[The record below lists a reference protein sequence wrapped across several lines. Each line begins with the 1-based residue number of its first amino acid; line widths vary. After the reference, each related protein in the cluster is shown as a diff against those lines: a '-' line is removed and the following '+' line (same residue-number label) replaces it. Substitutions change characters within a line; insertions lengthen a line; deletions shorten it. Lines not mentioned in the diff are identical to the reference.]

1 MMKIRG
7 IYGVEKKIVRTL
19 YKEEM
24 PLSVS
29 EMSQKLGL
37 PERLI
42 KKCAL
47 ELRRKGVIDVK
58 SMEIN
63 PIQTDFNNLI
73 RLYELYENIP
83 QKEQES
89 FLNCLGPKIRQEI
102 EVALQT
108 VI

>member
-7 IYGVEKKIVRTL
+7 INPIEKEMVRTL
-19 YKEEM
+19 YNEGT
-24 PLSVS
+24 PLTIA
-29 EMSQKLGL
+29 EMSQKLGR
-37 PERLI
+37 PETVVR
-42 KKCAL
+42 KHAL
-47 ELRRKGVIDVK
+47 YLKQKGVLDMRSKVVQ
-58 SMEIN
+58 EV
-63 PIQTDFNNLI
+63 QTDFNNLI

-89 FLNCLGPKIRQEI
+89 FLNCLDPKIRQEI

>member
-7 IYGVEKKIVRTL
+7 IYGVEKQIVRTL

-24 PLSVS
+24 PLTVS

-47 ELRRKGVIDVK
+47 LLRQKGFIDVK
-58 SMEIN
+58 SMEVN
-63 PIQTDFNNLI
+63 PIQTDFKNLI

-89 FLNCLGPKIRQEI
+89 FLNCLDPKIRQEI
-102 EVALQT
+102 EVALQ
-108 VI
+108 VS